1 MKHIIII
8 FLYLFWNDLYISFI
22 TIIYNILVA
31 LEISLRLEKDVGI
44 SSINLQPVYQNDQFR
59 DLFST
64 WWTHIKKLFI
74 MEIVLNYYKS
84 NFQKKTIYLHTLSPE
99 WKIPNFSIW
108 IYVHNLLISLIPWK
122 EKFACIFHQNQCSW
136 FFRNACKKKKKLHKI
151 LLPFF
156 NQSIN
161 QFPFHFKTFD
171 KIVSF
176 FPRTFCA
183 EERRNI
189 TKIIIDQSHAIHV
202 FHAFSASAD
211 YCRG

>member
-1 MKHIIII
+1 MKHTIII

-22 TIIYNILVA
+22 TIVYNILVA

-64 WWTHIKKLFI
+64 RWTHIKKLFI

-136 FFRNACKKKKKLHKI
+136 FFRNACKKKKKTPQNFTSI
-151 LLPFF
+151 FQSI

-161 QFPFHFKTFD
+161 FHSISKHSIKSFP
-171 KIVSF
+171 SF
-176 FPRTFCA
+176 LGLFARKKGET
-183 EERRNI
+183 
-189 TKIIIDQSHAIHV
+189 
-202 FHAFSASAD
+202 
-211 YCRG
+211 